1 MTITNFLF
9 KIVRKLDPERAH
21 SLTIQALKLGI
32 TPKYSNKS
40 DEVLTSE
47 VFGMKFQNPVGLAAG
62 FDKSAEAFDS
72 LDKLGCG
79 FIEVGTLTLKPQVG
93 NERPRVFR
101 LEEDQAIINRY
112 GFNNDGLSRAGK
124 RLSKRI
130 KSTGV
135 LGINIGINK
144 DSTTPIADY
153 VEALRI
159 VSPLA
164 DYITINISSPNTPG
178 LRDLQSSE
186 KLEKLLRSIEKSRSK
201 NAGQTLTPPILLK
214 IAPDLTEKEIK
225 EIARIALKTRV
236 SGLIISNTTVT
247 RPALLKGLRKTE
259 QGGLSGP
266 PLFELSTKKLAQTY
280 LACKGKIPLIGV
292 GGVDSAETAYA
303 KIRAG
308 ASLVQLYTAITYRGP
323 CLFKSINDG
332 LNLLIKNDNF
342 RNVRDA
348 IGIDAKYWASKKIL
362 D

>member
-9 KIVRKLDPERAH
+9 KIARKLDPERAH
-21 SLTIQALKLGI
+21 LLTIQALKLGI
-32 TPKYSNKS
+32 TPRYSNNS

-47 VFGMKFQNPVGLAAG
+47 VFGMKFQNPMGLAAG
-62 FDKSAEAFDS
+62 FDKSAEAFNS
-72 LDKLGCG
+72 IDKLGCG
-79 FIEVGTLTLKPQVG
+79 FVEVGTLTLKPQAG

-112 GFNNDGLSRAGK
+112 GFNNDGLSCAVK
-124 RLSKRI
+124 RLSKRKNPAGI
-130 KSTGV
+130 LGV
-135 LGINIGINK
+135 NIGINK
-144 DSTTPIADY
+144 NSPTPISDY
-153 VEALRI
+153 VEALRLA
-159 VSPLA
+159 SPLA

-186 KLEKLLRSIEKSRSK
+186 KLEKLLGAIEKSYFE
-201 NAGQTLTPPILLK
+201 NEGQTFTPPILLK

-225 EIARIALKTRV
+225 EIVQIALKTSV
-236 SGLIISNTTVT
+236 SGLVVSNTTVT
-247 RPALLKGLRKTE
+247 RPTLLKGYKKTE
-259 QGGLSGP
+259 PGGLSGP

-308 ASLVQLYTAITYRGP
+308 ASLVQLYTAVTYRGP
-323 CLFKSINDG
+323 RLFKSINDG
-332 LNLLIKNDNF
+332 LDLLIKNDNF
-342 RNVRDA
+342 RNVQDA
-348 IGIDAKYWASKKIL
+348 VGIDAKYWADKKIL

>member
-9 KIVRKLDPERAH
+9 KIVRKFDPETAH
-21 SLTIQALKLGI
+21 LLTIQALKLGI
-32 TPKYSNKS
+32 TPRYNNNS

-47 VFGMKFQNPVGLAAG
+47 VFGMKFQNPIGLAAG

-79 FIEVGTLTLKPQVG
+79 FIEVGTLTLKPQAG

-112 GFNNDGLSRAGK
+112 GFNNDGLSRAVK

-144 DSTTPIADY
+144 DSTTAIADY
-153 VEALRI
+153 VEALKI

-186 KLEKLLRSIEKSRSK
+186 KLEKLLRSIERGRSE
-201 NAGQTLTPPILLK
+201 NAGQKFTPPILLK

-225 EIARIALKTRV
+225 DIAQIALKTRV

-247 RPALLKGLRKTE
+247 RPALLKGHRKTE

>member
-1 MTITNFLF
+1 MTLTNFLF
-9 KIVRKLDPERAH
+9 NIVRKLDPERAH
-21 SLTIQALKLGI
+21 LLTIQALKLGI
-32 TPKYSNKS
+32 TPRYSNNS
-40 DEVLTSE
+40 DGALTSE
-47 VFGMKFQNPVGLAAG
+47 IFDIKFQNPIGLAAG
-62 FDKSAEAFDS
+62 FDKSAEAFYS

-79 FIEVGTLTLKPQVG
+79 FVEVGTLTLKPQAG

-112 GFNNDGLSRAGK
+112 GFNNDGLSRAVK
-124 RLSKRI
+124 RLSKRV

-144 DSTTPIADY
+144 DSTTPNADY

-178 LRDLQSSE
+178 LRDLQHSE
-186 KLEKLLRSIEKSRSK
+186 KLEKLLRSIEESRFK
-201 NAGQTLTPPILLK
+201 NEGQIFTPPILLK
-214 IAPDLTEKEIK
+214 IAPDLTKKEIK
-225 EIARIALKTRV
+225 EITQIALKTSV
-236 SGLIISNTTVT
+236 SGLVVSNTTVT
-247 RPALLKGLRKTE
+247 RPPLLKGYKKTE
-259 QGGLSGP
+259 SGGLSGP

-308 ASLVQLYTAITYRGP
+308 ASLVQLYTALTYRGP

-342 RNVRDA
+342 KNVQDA
-348 IGIDAKYWASKKIL
+348 VGIDAKYWADKKIL

>member
-9 KIVRKLDPERAH
+9 KIVRKLDPETAH
-21 SLTIQALKLGI
+21 LLTIQALKLGI
-32 TPKYSNKS
+32 TPKYNNNS

-47 VFGMKFQNPVGLAAG
+47 VFGMKFQNPIGLAAG

-79 FIEVGTLTLKPQVG
+79 FIEVGTLTLKPQAG

-112 GFNNDGLSRAGK
+112 GFNNDGLSQAVK

-144 DSTTPIADY
+144 DSTTAIADY
-153 VEALRI
+153 VEALKI

-186 KLEKLLRSIEKSRSK
+186 KLGKLLRSIEKSRSE
-201 NAGQTLTPPILLK
+201 NVGQTFTPPILLK

-225 EIARIALKTRV
+225 DIAQIALKTRV

-247 RPALLKGLRKTE
+247 RPALLKGHRKTE

>member
-101 LEEDQAIINRY
+101 LEENQSIINRY
-112 GFNNDGLSRAGK
+112 GFNNDGLSRAVK

-130 KSTGV
+130 NSTGV

-144 DSTTPIADY
+144 NSTTPIADY
-153 VEALRI
+153 VEALKI

-186 KLEKLLRSIEKSRSK
+186 KLEKLLGSIEKSRFEKESQ
-201 NAGQTLTPPILLK
+201 ALTPPMLLK
-214 IAPDLTEKEIK
+214 IAPDLTEKEIE
-225 EIARIALKTRV
+225 EITHIALKSKV
-236 SGLIISNTTVT
+236 AGLIVSNTTVT
-247 RPALLKGLRKTE
+247 RPTILKGHKKTE
-259 QGGLSGP
+259 LGGLSGP

-308 ASLVQLYTAITYRGP
+308 ASLVQLYTALTYQGP
-323 CLFKSINDG
+323 CLFQSINDG

-342 RNVRDA
+342 KNVEDA
-348 IGIDAKYWASKKIL
+348 IGIDAKYWADKKIP

>member
-21 SLTIQALKLGI
+21 LLTIQALKLGI
-32 TPKYSNKS
+32 TPRYNNNS

-47 VFGMKFQNPVGLAAG
+47 VFGMKFQNPIGLAAG

-72 LDKLGCG
+72 LDKVGCG
-79 FIEVGTLTLKPQVG
+79 FIEVVTLTLKPQTG

-112 GFNNDGLSRAGK
+112 GFNNDGLSRAVK

-186 KLEKLLRSIEKSRSK
+186 KLEKLLRSIERGRFENTDQKF
-201 NAGQTLTPPILLK
+201 TPPILLK
-214 IAPDLTEKEIK
+214 ISPDLTEKEIK
-225 EIARIALKTRV
+225 EIAQIALKTRV

-247 RPALLKGLRKTE
+247 RPALLKGHRKTE

-308 ASLVQLYTAITYRGP
+308 ASLVQLYTALTYRGP

-342 RNVRDA
+342 RNIRDA